1 MSILILG
8 NGFDLEHKLPTRYTD
23 FLDYVIAKKQLLDVK
38 NIAIG
43 SLIIDNI
50 WLEYF
55 IALYRKAI
63 VWY

>member
-43 SLIIDNI
+43 SLIM
-50 WLEYF
+50 F
-55 IALYRKAI
+55 G
-63 VWY
+63 